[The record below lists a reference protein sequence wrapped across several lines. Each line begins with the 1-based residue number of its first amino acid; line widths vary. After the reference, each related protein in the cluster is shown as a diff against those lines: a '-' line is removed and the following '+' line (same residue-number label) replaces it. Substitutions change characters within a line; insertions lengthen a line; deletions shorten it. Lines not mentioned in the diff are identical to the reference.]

1 MSLTRGN
8 VKHNGADS
16 SLRKESLL
24 DMDISKDDIV
34 INADVADIDQL
45 EESENGVEE
54 STQAD
59 RTLSKNVSGD
69 EESVTE
75 EDGAEG
81 EEEGEQ
87 DDDVDD
93 DNDNNEG
100 EEQLRINGREISKL
114 FLQGDKKK
122 LSRMLQTVDLGLPSG
137 IRKYQKAVEA
147 KEKKAE
153 RLISALIKENE
164 LLKKKVVDF
173 NGKRNSMGEPYHSKK
188 TATADEKS
196 MMAVI
201 SILEASEQTMKEE
214 IKSLREELEI
224 VQDSMKAKVEMVRLL
239 SNLECS
245 DITTTEDGLKTIV
258 KQRGRRYTHHYEIV
272 FGDNSKDENGDAGT
286 RSSEVVYTPVW
297 DAKTKSDLEA
307 ILPDYMTKVIVFP
320 VGAIG
325 MLSYELS
332 KFLN

>member
-1 MSLTRGN
+1 M
-8 VKHNGADS
+8 KHNGADS

-45 EESENGVEE
+45 QDSENGVEE

-59 RTLSKNVSGD
+59 RTSSKNVSGD
-69 EESVTE
+69 EGSVTE

-81 EEEGEQ
+81 EGVQ

-93 DNDNNEG
+93 DNNNEG

-114 FLQGDKKK
+114 FSQGDKKK

-173 NGKRNSMGEPYHSKK
+173 NGKRNPMGEPYHSKK
-188 TATADEKS
+188 TATTDEKS
-196 MMAVI
+196 MMTAI

-224 VQDSMKAKVEMVRLL
+224 VQDSMKAKVEMIRLL

-272 FGDNSKDENGDAGT
+272 FGENSKDENGDAGT
-286 RSSEVVYTPVW
+286 SSPEVVYTPVW
-297 DAKTKSDLEA
+297 DVKTKSDLEA

>member
-1 MSLTRGN
+1 M
-8 VKHNGADS
+8 KHNGADS

-45 EESENGVEE
+45 QDSENGVEE

-59 RTLSKNVSGD
+59 RTSSKNVSGD
-69 EESVTE
+69 EGSVTE

-81 EEEGEQ
+81 EGVQ

-93 DNDNNEG
+93 DNNNEG

-272 FGDNSKDENGDAGT
+272 FGENSKDENDDAGT
-286 RSSEVVYTPVW
+286 RSPEVVYTPVW

>member
-1 MSLTRGN
+1 M
-8 VKHNGADS
+8 KHNGVDS

-34 INADVADIDQL
+34 ISADVADIDQL
-45 EESENGVEE
+45 QDSENGVEE

-59 RTLSKNVSGD
+59 RTSSKNVSGD
-69 EESVTE
+69 EENVTE
-75 EDGAEG
+75 EDGTEG
-81 EEEGEQ
+81 EGEQ

-93 DNDNNEG
+93 DNNEG

-188 TATADEKS
+188 DATTDEKS

-224 VQDSMKAKVEMVRLL
+224 VQDSMKAKVEMIRLL

-272 FGDNSKDENGDAGT
+272 FGDNSKDENGDAEA